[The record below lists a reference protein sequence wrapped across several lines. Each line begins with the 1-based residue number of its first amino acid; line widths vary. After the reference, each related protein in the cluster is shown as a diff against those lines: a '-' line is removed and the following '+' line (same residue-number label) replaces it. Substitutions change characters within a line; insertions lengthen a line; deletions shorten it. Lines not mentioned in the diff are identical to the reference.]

1 MKGRSEKDIRWM
13 PAIAGKVLL
22 TLNTDWKDNI
32 ESNQMLAGGLTVQS
46 FSGGLF
52 SLPVVLKVRMGR
64 EETQMPFLQREYE

>member
-32 ESNQMLAGGLTVQS
+32 KCNQILADGLVVQS

>member
-13 PAIAGKVLL
+13 RAIAGKVLL

-32 ESNQMLAGGLTVQS
+32 KCNQILAGGLAVQS